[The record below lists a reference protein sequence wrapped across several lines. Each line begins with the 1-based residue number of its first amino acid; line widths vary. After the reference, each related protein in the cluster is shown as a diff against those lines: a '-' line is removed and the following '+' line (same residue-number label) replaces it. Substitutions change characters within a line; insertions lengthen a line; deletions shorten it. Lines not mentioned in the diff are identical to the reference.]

1 MNAMR
6 IAKSIAAA
14 IAISGAWAAMPVLAV
29 ELPKPADLGRELAA
43 PAGKGVGPE
52 VDKGP
57 GGKTTR
63 NGAAVTVAVLEP
75 HLIHDGRMPEVRYVG
90 FPAEAVLTAV
100 LGKGWRAPG
109 QELEFRA
116 LDGFVS
122 RIPVERFAQ
131 HRAWL
136 VYARADGQPFQV
148 DNHLQGEK
156 QVPLGPF
163 YLVWDNR
170 SSKALQVEGGA
181 LWPYQVAS
189 VSVGP
194 SSTRALLP
202 DGLAAKYA
210 DAADLARTYCLS
222 CHRIRGYGGDKMP
235 LDLDVVVK
243 GYDAAAWKRW
253 LLEPSAVRPGT
264 TMPPL
269 VVERPADERAAI
281 AQRLYDYLQA
291 LPAR

>member
-1 MNAMR
+1 MSMKR
-6 IAKSIAAA
+6 IARAMVAA
-14 IAISGAWAAMPVLAV
+14 IALSGAWATTPVLAV
-29 ELPKPADLGRELAA
+29 DLPAPAELGRQLGDRS
-43 PAGKGVGPE
+43 GKKVDRGVP
-52 VDKGP
+52 
-57 GGKTTR
+57 
-63 NGAAVTVAVLEP
+63 VTVAVLEP
-75 HLIHDGRMPEVRYVG
+75 HLMRDGRMPEVRYLG

-100 LGKGWRAPG
+100 LGQGWRDPG

-136 VYARADGQPFQV
+136 VHARADGRPFQV

-170 SSKALQVEGGA
+170 TSKALQAEGGA

-194 SSTRALLP
+194 SSTRALLRSVSI
-202 DGLAAKYA
+202 
-210 DAADLARTYCLS
+210 ARCS
-222 CHRIRGYGGDKMP
+222 AGRCAMRSRN
-235 LDLDVVVK
+235 
-243 GYDAAAWKRW
+243 A
-253 LLEPSAVRPGT
+253 PSAGR
-264 TMPPL
+264 L
-269 VVERPADERAAI
+269 RAGWLKLRV
-281 AQRLYDYLQA
+281 QRHSMNA
-291 LPAR
+291 KASSTE